1 MRKIANVS
9 EEKAEGLE
17 SISKRITKHV
27 SENVHKVDNIISSAR
42 STTSL
47 FNIQAINARIR
58 LRDVCE
64 RAILSGSSSTISQRI
79 DEILWR
85 KVYYD
90 PLSTAK
96 KIRQGSSWSEIEKG
110 LIWTHLNDGIAFYH
124 HLLMALSSSVNN
136 STNCKADFL
145 PSFHHDYET
154 IKKDCG
160 NSRTSQDDI
169 FFRSLTCLGDLTR
182 YMLDIPNQISNSS
195 TYLLPVRYYH
205 QALHYNCEGGLTHSN
220 LATVYSTNNQPL
232 LAALH
237 YLRAL
242 TCEKPF
248 EAAENNLKR
257 MLERSRIWLE
267 NRKLEYEN
275 HNNNLKE
282 INFGKECTLFL
293 HTCLALLSCFINNRK
308 FEEVAL
314 LSRNCLVQVSKLLD
328 NYDNIEPTDI
338 SDASNNDNS
347 STPVKGL
354 NGCIESPVPSKSYSY
369 QQQHRHQHDK
379 DSANKKNLE
388 EGSAFV
394 VTPES
399 MVTLCALIILCIKRL
414 RVAASAHTNA
424 SEALLVSLLLSL
436 VSHIIT
442 RLEQRFSLIDP
453 SFIQKLIPPQ
463 DQTQKPD
470 TEEVGVKENHESSLC
485 NGDNK
490 AKKSG
495 KRRLN
500 KLAKLRRRRNK
511 ELVDNEDSDNEG
523 IDEDE
528 NSGDSLLDR
537 GGSSSSDEAI
547 IDYDYDDTIDTSVL
561 CSSEDDEETD
571 EDVKIEC
578 EEEWEGMTEEEHVQL
593 VEHEGM
599 LAAVNVITQWIF
611 QDDST
616 IKMCCKQNSSF
627 WDPFAK
633 LFNLLHIDYEKLYN
647 SETINKERV
656 LSKIRE
662 MTKSDKTEDEEL
674 KNLFGHLPESMMLH
688 LVMPSIFQ
696 SSNQMHNLK
705 PSEVNLLRVYRMN
718 CIMEELCGREDTP
731 LKVKEGKFIV
741 SEEKVKDAV
750 ESNKVEVEASGGR
763 STPSKPSQLHNHNS
777 GENNS
782 DATKPCNSQKPV
794 ESTEDNTKQMQLPN
808 NFTSKVSSSMQSL
821 TAQWLQHEVRNLEEK
836 TSRRMKLGGLYLVPD
851 ASVLIHHLSAVKQIL
866 STPSHMVI
874 IPQVVIDS
882 LDQQKRDSLGARD
895 AIRWLEAKLRY
906 GSRFMR
912 AQRPHEKSHL
922 PLIKYPKRKDKEA
935 WEWFHLAECCYYLG
949 AQMNK
954 TGAKTS
960 TVTLLTAENTTRMA
974 TKKSFSLQTLAE
986 AAGAVLMSVDEFV
999 RKWQIS
1005 TKGHS

>member
-42 STTSL
+42 STASL

-136 STNCKADFL
+136 STNCKADLL

-154 IKKDCG
+154 IKKKDSG

-182 YMLDIPNQISNSS
+182 YMLDIPNQISSNN

-257 MLERSRIWLE
+257 MLDRSRIWLE

-314 LSRNCLVQVSKLLD
+314 LSRNALVQVSKLLD

-347 STPVKGL
+347 STPVK
-354 NGCIESPVPSKSYSY
+354 
-369 QQQHRHQHDK
+369 
-379 DSANKKNLE
+379 
-388 EGSAFV
+388 
-394 VTPES
+394 
-399 MVTLCALIILCIKRL
+399 
-414 RVAASAHTNA
+414 ASAHTNA

-463 DQTQKPD
+463 DQTPKPD

-500 KLAKLRRRRNK
+500 K
-511 ELVDNEDSDNEG
+511 
-523 IDEDE
+523 
-528 NSGDSLLDR
+528 

-656 LSKIRE
+656 LNKIRE

-688 LVMPSIFQ
+688 LVMPSVFQ

-741 SEEKVKDAV
+741 SEEKVKDGI

-763 STPSKPSQLHNHNS
+763 STPIKPSQLHNHNS

-782 DATKPCNSQKPV
+782 DATKLCNSQKPLSGC
-794 ESTEDNTKQMQLPN
+794 STKFEIWRRKP
-808 NFTSKVSSSMQSL
+808 VG
-821 TAQWLQHEVRNLEEK
+821 
-836 TSRRMKLGGLYLVPD
+836 RMKLGGLYLVPD

-960 TVTLLTAENTTRMA
+960 TVTLLTAENTSRMA